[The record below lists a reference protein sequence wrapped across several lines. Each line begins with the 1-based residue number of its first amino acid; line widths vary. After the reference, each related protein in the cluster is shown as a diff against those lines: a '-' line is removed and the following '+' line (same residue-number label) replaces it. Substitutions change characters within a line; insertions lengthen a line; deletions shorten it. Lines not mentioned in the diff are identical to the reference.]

1 MRLTPTRKMRGGENT
16 EQEGSMQ
23 DGLHAPNRREG
34 LQCTYTL
41 RWLAALVCYAPGH
54 PFECCR
60 ARQAPR
66 YRISGKSK
74 DKDFFSIGVG
84 FRVSDI
90 DNEQLF
96 VHHRITVSYFVLGVR
111 IKLKQFTLHVYQSN
125 TLCTSVESW

>member
-1 MRLTPTRKMRGGENT
+1 MVFNVPTRKMRGGENT

-23 DGLHAPNRREG
+23 DGLHAPNSREG

-74 DKDFFSIGVG
+74 DKDFFFSRSRVQSI
-84 FRVSDI
+84 RHWQWTTI
-90 DNEQLF
+90 CPP
-96 VHHRITVSYFVLGVR
+96 SYYCFIFCPRGQNQTKTIHFACIPV
-111 IKLKQFTLHVYQSN
+111 
-125 TLCTSVESW
+125 